1 MGNMY
6 RLLRSMLA
14 NENNRENHPI
24 LNPIYDI
31 LTELPNQGKQ
41 LTLCKVPAHIGVKGN
56 ATKQAIDIPG
66 MTTTR
71 LPNTN
76 YYLTIRRARNSKWQR
91 EWENSTS
98 KLHYIKPCIGEWKS
112 AYNSCRQYEVKL
124 SKIWIG
130 NSQLTHGHLMSEM
143 NHQNLQKCSMWK
155 INTNNKTL
163 PTRLPP
169 MEGQQ
174 KEIQYPE

>member
-1 MGNMY
+1 MIF
-6 RLLRSMLA
+6 LL
-14 NENNRENHPI
+14 HYCI
-24 LNPIYDI
+24 
-31 LTELPNQGKQ
+31 
-41 LTLCKVPAHIGVKGN
+41 
-56 ATKQAIDIPG
+56 
-66 MTTTR
+66 
-71 LPNTN
+71 
-76 YYLTIRRARNSKWQR
+76 
-91 EWENSTS
+91 STS
-98 KLHYIKPCIGEWKS
+98 TLPFVLSILIISIYVFITYTYLLLSCIRSSQLHYIKPCIEEWKS